1 VRATK
6 SVITIKHLKYKDR
19 LQRLKLPTLRFRR
32 IHGDMIEVY
41 EILTCRYCKNVSL
54 HLELL

>member
-6 SVITIKHLKYKDR
+6 SVIIIKHFKYKER
-19 LQRLKLPTLRFRR
+19 LQRLKLPSLRIRR

-41 EILTCRYCKNVSL
+41 EILTCRYCKNVST
-54 HLELL
+54 